1 MKIFITGGSGFVGS
15 RLSEALI
22 AKGHDVFSLDL
33 FPSKNE
39 KVGFLKVDLS
49 SSVDDLPKDLSGECA
64 LINLAGVSIGARWSE
79 EYKKKIYDSRVNT
92 TKNLISL
99 IEKGII
105 KPSVLVSA
113 SAVGVYGDRGAE
125 DLDESSVLLE
135 NQGFLAKVA
144 RDWEI
149 EAKKAQN
156 FGVRTVILRQG
167 HILGA
172 GGLLQT
178 LLPYYK
184 LGIGGPIGSG
194 KQYFPWIHIE
204 DLITLYIECIENRE
218 ISGVLNAVSPEPITN
233 KDFSKIFAKV
243 LKRPHFLFIP
253 VFVLVIKFGEF
264 AKEIVKSQKVY
275 PRALDRINF
284 KFKYEKLEDA
294 LKNIFS

>member
-15 RLSEALI
+15 KLSDALI
-22 AKGHDVFSLDL
+22 ARGHKVFSLDL
-33 FPSKNE
+33 FPPKNE
-39 KVGFLKVDLS
+39 KVGFFKVDLS
-49 SSVDDLPKDLSGECA
+49 SSTQGLPEEFSGECA
-64 LINLAGVSIGARWSE
+64 LVNLAGVSIGARWNE
-79 EYKKKIYDSRVNT
+79 EYKNKIYDSRVKT
-92 TKNLISL
+92 TKNLVSL
-99 IEKGII
+99 VESGLI

-113 SAVGVYGDRGAE
+113 SAVGVYGDRKDE
-125 DLDESSVLLE
+125 DLDESSVLIE

-144 RDWEI
+144 QDWEG
-149 EAKKAQN
+149 EAKKAED

-218 ISGVLNAVSPEPITN
+218 ISGVLNAVSPNPIRN

-243 LKRPHFLFIP
+243 LKKPHFLFIP

-275 PRALDRINF
+275 PVVLNKLNF
-284 KFKYEKLEDA
+284 KFKYENLEDA